1 MTGKERTKNLGLFIL
16 EKKKLRGD
24 MINLPICK
32 ILLQRGECY
41 SVVQEVNRLNYSK
54 GDLGKILGKYI

>member
-1 MTGKERTKNLGLFIL
+1 MTVKERSKNLGLFIL

-32 ILLQRGECY
+32 ILLQRGKGY
-41 SVVQEVNRLNYSK
+41 SFRVAQEVMGLTTARE
-54 GDLGKILGKYI
+54 IQVRF

>member
-1 MTGKERTKNLGLFIL
+1 MTVKGRTKNLGLFIL

-41 SVVQEVNRLNYSK
+41 SVVQEVTGLTTARE
-54 GDLGKILGKYI
+54 I